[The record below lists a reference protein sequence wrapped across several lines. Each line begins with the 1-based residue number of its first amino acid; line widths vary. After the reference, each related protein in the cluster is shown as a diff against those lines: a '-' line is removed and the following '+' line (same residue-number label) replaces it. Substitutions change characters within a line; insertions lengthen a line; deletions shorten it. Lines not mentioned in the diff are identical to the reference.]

1 MIRFDNLMVPHISDT
16 FKLRCCPFIH
26 LIGFRRFSS
35 TKRWKTRSSCATG
48 CLDDA
53 GLEGTGQL
61 GDGHDGIQ
69 HALDGRNARELST
82 GSFSVLDASLQ
93 TLLIDKMK
101 KQKEKR
107 FISVGRRL
115 GSVRMGPDHVAN
127 LNCNWPP
134 KMESWAIERVG
145 RTFCVPGTADWIAQ
159 GRPL

>member
-101 KQKEKR
+101 KTKR
-107 FISVGRRL
+107 KTIHQCRPQVGVSADGSGSCGQFELQLAAQNGKL
-115 GSVRMGPDHVAN
+115 GH
-127 LNCNWPP
+127 
-134 KMESWAIERVG
+134 
-145 RTFCVPGTADWIAQ
+145 
-159 GRPL
+159 